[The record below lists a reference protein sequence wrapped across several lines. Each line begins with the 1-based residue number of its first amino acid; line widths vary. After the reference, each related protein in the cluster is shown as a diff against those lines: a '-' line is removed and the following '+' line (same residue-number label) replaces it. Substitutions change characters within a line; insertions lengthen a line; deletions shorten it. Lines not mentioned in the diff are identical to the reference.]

1 VELADI
7 KRRWNEVLDAILER
21 DRILWLAIFDARL
34 ASFSDHTLT
43 LDFSDPNKF
52 ASEHDY
58 SAMRDAE
65 RVKIVEEIVQN
76 TLGVSLQIV
85 IASGK

>member
-1 VELADI
+1 MELADI
-7 KRRWNEVLDAILER
+7 KGRWNEVLDAILAR

-34 ASFSDHTLT
+34 ASFSDNTLI

-58 SAMRDAE
+58 SALRNPE

-76 TLGVSLQIV
+76 ILGISIRIV
-85 IASGK
+85 ITSGK

>member
-1 VELADI
+1 VELAEI
-7 KRRWNEVLDAILER
+7 KGRWNDVLDAVLER

-34 ASFSDHTLT
+34 ASFSENALT

-52 ASEHDY
+52 ASEHNY
-58 SAMRDAE
+58 SAIRNPE
-65 RVKIVEEIVQN
+65 RVQIIEEIVQN
-76 TLGVSLQIV
+76 ILGISLRIV